1 MDGFK
6 NRKINIMARKPFF
19 SGNYGSALA
28 RVDTRPI
35 MEAGRAQ
42 GQMYANL
49 GQQVGGMIEQ
59 YGLNKEKRAKITGEI
74 EAYYKEN
81 PNALGEIGM
90 SGDEAQDKKDFTERE
105 KFVKGDMNMAQLEGY
120 AGKLARGDVLK
131 TKNAV
136 RELSAA
142 QLQSAQFLNQ
152 QRKESAGNMDNAFN
166 ALDRTRDELKGFI
179 DSGALQPEDL
189 TLNASRLLNNP
200 SLLESRSPEALKYFA
215 SDPTKDA
222 ESKLKLSNL
231 ERGQKVQRGLD
242 DSLGGAGNVG
252 AMQGE
257 SMKETLAGQKISNER
272 TQSLTDATRLQMELL
287 ERPVNTTIPGNQ
299 NLAKE
304 IKSIDQEIDRLRK
317 IETLDQD
324 DDGKYITVE
333 QFLEFNNVKQEYVIK
348 EELLPNINERDLN
361 NIDALKLSLNKVT
374 NFRNKELV
382 ETVINRNG
390 KQEVIYIPRQEFREK
405 ERQQKEAQEKARVEN
420 INKELEENRIRDAK
434 TIQSMIPQGGIL

>member
-1 MDGFK
+1 
-6 NRKINIMARKPFF
+6 
-19 SGNYGSALA
+19 
-28 RVDTRPI
+28 
-35 MEAGRAQ
+35 
-42 GQMYANL
+42 
-49 GQQVGGMIEQ
+49 
-59 YGLNKEKRAKITGEI
+59 
-74 EAYYKEN
+74 
-81 PNALGEIGM
+81 
-90 SGDEAQDKKDFTERE
+90 
-105 KFVKGDMNMAQLEGY
+105 MNMAQLEGY

-231 ERGQKVQRGLD
+231 ERGQKIQQGLD

-252 AMQGE
+252 ALQGE
-257 SMKETLAGQKISNER
+257 SMIETLAGQKISNER